1 VPPEKTRRA
10 RFSIAECPEAIN
22 DAIRLGGLI
31 WFSSLLAFELIQ
43 TLKIGDH
50 QGNLVTN
57 DYSSDVAAIGRIDV
71 VPMILE
77 VMCRVTG
84 LGFAAVARVT
94 TDRWIACAVR
104 DEIAFGLEPGGEL
117 QIETTICNEIREHGR
132 VVAIDHVAE
141 DERFCGHPTP
151 EMYGFQSYI
160 SVPIRLPDGRFF
172 GTLCAIDPKPARVNR
187 FETIGMFKLFAD
199 LIAQHLDAQERVTR
213 TETALQDERQRTELQ
228 EQFIAVVGHD
238 LRNPLSAIQT
248 GAKTLLK
255 MPLSSQAAHIVSV
268 VDRSAARMTGLIHD
282 VLDFARSR
290 LGGGLAVTRVLD
302 DDVETMI
309 EEVTTE
315 MRTARPDRTI
325 HSEVAARGPILC
337 DRARIG
343 QLLSNLLANALTH
356 GDPASPV
363 WVRAACSD
371 NTFELSVA
379 NEGPQ
384 IPPDTVARLFQPF
397 ARASSGPDRGGL
409 GLGLYIASEIAR
421 SHGGSVVVTSSTEET
436 RFTFRM
442 PLLQRA

>member
-1 VPPEKTRRA
+1 MVRVVIT
-10 RFSIAECPEAIN
+10 
-22 DAIRLGGLI
+22 
-31 WFSSLLAFELIQ
+31 
-43 TLKIGDH
+43 T
-50 QGNLVTN
+50 GNLVTD
-57 DYSSDVAAIGRIDV
+57 DYSRDVAAIGRIDV

-84 LGFAAVARVT
+84 LGFSAVARVT
-94 TDRWIACAVR
+94 DDRWIACAVR
-104 DEIAFGLEPGGEL
+104 DEIAFGLKPGGEL
-117 QIETTICNEIREHGR
+117 QIETTICNEIRQHGR

-199 LIAQHLDAQERVTR
+199 LIALHLDAQERVAR

-228 EQFIAVVGHD
+228 DQFIAVLGHD

-255 MPLSSQAAHIVSV
+255 MPLSSQAAHIASV

-302 DDVETMI
+302 ADVETMI
-309 EEVTTE
+309 EEVID
-315 MRTARPDRTI
+315 RDADRTSGSHDPQRGGGQASGPLRPRANRAALVQPSGQRADARRSGQSRLGARAVHRQHVRAVGRQRGAADPAGHRRPVVPALCAGAHMDRI
-325 HSEVAARGPILC
+325 AAASDSVSTSRRRSLGLTAARW
-337 DRARIG
+337 
-343 QLLSNLLANALTH
+343 S
-356 GDPASPV
+356 SP
-363 WVRAACSD
+363 
-371 NTFELSVA
+371 
-379 NEGPQ
+379 PQ
-384 IPPDTVARLFQPF
+384 
-397 ARASSGPDRGGL
+397 
-409 GLGLYIASEIAR
+409 
-421 SHGGSVVVTSSTEET
+421 
-436 RFTFRM
+436 
-442 PLLQRA
+442 